1 MFVKRKNVGFSK
13 EMLSKFCQDPCS
25 CFGYRLSYNH
35 PNEVIL
41 ICKEQYKIGIQMYR
55 RDQKKI
61 VALRLPNMGLKVSL
75 GSSRVILCFGYC
87 YNVFAIS

>member
-1 MFVKRKNVGFSK
+1 MVLVQFEIFLHCLYWFGGVFVKRENVGFSK

-41 ICKEQYKIGIQMYR
+41 IGKE
-55 RDQKKI
+55 
-61 VALRLPNMGLKVSL
+61 P
-75 GSSRVILCFGYC
+75 
-87 YNVFAIS
+87 